1 MYLLQA
7 FTGHCGIVSSL
18 CFREGTAE
26 LFSGSYDGTLSI
38 WNAEHRTYIESCFGH
53 QSELLSIDALGRE
66 RVLSVGRD
74 RTMQLYKVGIVVCL
88 ICLSISKHDFCFL
101 SGSRVYSVDLSSFR
115 IKF

>member
-7 FTGHCGIVSSL
+7 FTGHSGIVSSL
-18 CFREGTAE
+18 CFSEGTAE

-38 WNAEHRTYIESCFGH
+38 WNAEDRTYIESCFGH

-74 RTMQLYKVGIVVCL
+74 RTMLLYKVGIVVC
-88 ICLSISKHDFCFL
+88 
-101 SGSRVYSVDLSSFR
+101 GSLYIDLF
-115 IKF
+115 IYI